1 MCGKMLSRGVFPCHC
16 KDFERSY
23 LCSRSLEMTAM
34 KTIPIDTLFD
44 ADAEILLPR
53 RCVHAARPATACI
66 CCGRADQAMDD
77 DGCGICDTCLDAPLQ
92 TSGNPDGLDFPDAF
106 PHLSLTARHR

>member
-1 MCGKMLSRGVFPCHC
+1 MISPDVFPCHC

-23 LCSRSLEMTAM
+23 LCSRSLETTAM

-44 ADAEILLPR
+44 DTTEFILPR
-53 RCVHAARPATACI
+53 RCTKADRQATSCI
-66 CCGRADQAMDD
+66 CCGRTDQAMDD
-77 DGCGICDTCLDAPLQ
+77 DGCGICDACLYAPLQ
-92 TSGNPDGLDFPDAF
+92 ASGNPDGLDFPDAF